1 MSQRGRERWGNRGR
15 KSRDIVVG
23 REREKWWNGKGIKV
37 KREAEVGDR

>member
-23 REREKWWNGKGIKV
+23 REREMVEWERYKGK
-37 KREAEVGDR
+37 KRGRGRR